1 MIYPYFSIKKLGLG
15 LSLVLSS
22 FTASAQVAETPYL
35 ERILNTLASDEMR
48 GRHALTPDIERA
60 ADFIAQEFKEIGLK
74 PYAEENYRQT
84 FHLNRISA
92 AGQNVTVNGTALSP
106 DQFLIFGRPAEL
118 NWDQDQTIKTSVIGE
133 DADFSQAFRAHALQ
147 GKEDEIIWVHPAHQ
161 GLLNRFKK
169 MIGEESLVP
178 VSANAPQTP
187 TKFFIIQD
195 QAPQNFQFTA
205 KSNQQEIP
213 LFNVVGMLPGKSKPE
228 EYVILSAHYDHIG
241 IIETVDQDSI
251 ANGAD
256 DDASGTTAVI
266 ALAKY
271 FKALDNNE
279 RTLLFVAF
287 TGEEIGMYGSKHFG
301 SNIDPDKV
309 VAMINIEMIGKDS
322 KFGPNTL
329 YITGFEASNLGQLV
343 QEQVEGSAFTFH
355 PDPYPQQ
362 NLFYRS
368 DNATL
373 AALGV
378 PAHTFSTSQID
389 KDEYYHTVKDEVA
402 TLDIENIRASIEA
415 IAHGIVGI
423 VSGEQT
429 PTRVEKLRE

>member
-1 MIYPYFSIKKLGLG
+1 MTQH
-15 LSLVLSS
+15 VLSS
-22 FTASAQVAETPYL
+22 KHWSLFIGFTLFSLTVSAQVADTTYIQHL
-35 ERILNTLASDEMR
+35 LNTLASDEMR

-60 ADFIAQEFKEIGLK
+60 ADFIAQEFEDIGLQ
-74 PYAEENYRQT
+74 PYAEPNFRQT

-92 AGQNVTVNGTALSP
+92 AGQSVVIDGTAVDPAQYLV
-106 DQFLIFGRPAEL
+106 FGRPVAL
-118 NWDQDQTIKTSVIGE
+118 DWNQKTGIKTSAIGQDE
-133 DADFSQAFRAHALQ
+133 DFSQAFRASALQ

-161 GLLNRFKK
+161 DLLNRFRR

-178 VSANAPQTP
+178 VGGQSTP
-187 TKFFIIQD
+187 TKFFVVQD
-195 QAPQNFQFTA
+195 TAPQNFQFTA
-205 KSNQQEIP
+205 KSTQQEIP
-213 LFNVVGMLPGKSKPE
+213 LFNVVGMLPGKSRPE

-241 IIETVDQDSI
+241 IIEADGQDSI

-256 DDASGTTAVI
+256 DDASGTTAMI
-266 ALAKY
+266 ALAKH

-301 SNIDPDKV
+301 NNIDPDKV

-329 YITGFEASNLGQLV
+329 YITGFEASNLGLLV
-343 QEQVEGSAFTFH
+343 QEQVKGSAFTFH

-389 KDEYYHTVKDEVA
+389 KDEYYHTVKDEVS
-402 TLDIENIRASIEA
+402 TLDIENIRSSIEA

-429 PTRVEKLRE
+429 PTRVEKLRD